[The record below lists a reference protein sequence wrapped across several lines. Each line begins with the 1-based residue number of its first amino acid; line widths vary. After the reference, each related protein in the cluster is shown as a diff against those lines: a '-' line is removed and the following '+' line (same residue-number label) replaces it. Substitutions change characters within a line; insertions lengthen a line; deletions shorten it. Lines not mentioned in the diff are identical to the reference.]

1 MSTLKSHRVVFE
13 NVSSYNQR
21 HAGTREVVGT
31 ELTEITVS
39 SEVTIPTPEQLDVGD
54 KGNDN
59 PEVLEDTWYVCAN
72 TVHWKIWEATNK

>member
-1 MSTLKSHRVVFE
+1 M
-13 NVSSYNQR
+13 
-21 HAGTREVVGT
+21 VGT

-59 PEVLEDTWYVCAN
+59 PEVLEDTWYVYAN
-72 TVHWKIWEATNK
+72 RVRWKIWEATNK